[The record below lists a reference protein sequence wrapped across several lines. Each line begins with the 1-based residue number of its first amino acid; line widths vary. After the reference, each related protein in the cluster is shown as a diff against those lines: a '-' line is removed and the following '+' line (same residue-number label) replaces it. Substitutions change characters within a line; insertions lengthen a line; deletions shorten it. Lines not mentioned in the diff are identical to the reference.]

1 MTKLQTISDKN
12 TKSFKIKK
20 LLVKK
25 LNKEQFKKDNL
36 IIVIGGDGFMLQT
49 LKKNKNSKKLFY
61 GINSG
66 NYGFLMNKFSSKN
79 IIKNLSKANMVSI
92 YPLEM
97 IVKNKSNQAR
107 KSLAINE
114 VSILRQSR
122 QAASL
127 SIKQGSRQII
137 KKLVSD
143 GVLVSTP
150 AGSTAYNL
158 SVHGPILSLHS
169 KKLSISPISAF
180 RPRRWKGKIVND
192 KSKIIITNLDPS
204 KRPISAVADNLEVRN
219 AKSITVKTNNKIKE
233 FIFQISNTEKIYLSK
248 NSEDLK
254 FNEKILS
261 VKLDKKIIY
270 KENIILQSLYKAA
283 TDQNIPP
290 NTIIEFARIYGFQV
304 DFQRDI
310 RKEDK
315 FQIMYEVF
323 IDENK
328 KIIETG
334 EILFANLKLSG
345 QDNSLYYF
353 DKENLEGH
361 YDKNGKSVQKALMKS
376 PINGARLS
384 SSFGMR
390 KHPIDGYNKMH
401 RGTDF
406 AAPKGTPIMASGN
419 GIVKKAGWCGGGG
432 NCVKIR
438 HNSTYETVYAHM
450 SKFARGIKNGVRV
463 KQGQTIGYVGSTGKS
478 TGPHLHYEVIVN
490 GKKVNSQKLKL
501 PSGKVL
507 KGKNR
512 EYFETAKIKL
522 DVLKSEKIIGLN

>member
-1 MTKLQTISDKN
+1 MLK
-12 TKSFKIKK
+12 KIKSS
-20 LLVKK
+20 LLNN
-25 LNKEQFKKDNL
+25 LNIFGLILL
-36 IIVIGGDGFMLQT
+36 IIFTIIVAT
-49 LKKNKNSKKLFY
+49 L
-61 GINSG
+61 
-66 NYGFLMNKFSSKN
+66 
-79 IIKNLSKANMVSI
+79 
-92 YPLEM
+92 
-97 IVKNKSNQAR
+97 SNHQ
-107 KSLAINE
+107 
-114 VSILRQSR
+114 
-122 QAASL
+122 
-127 SIKQGSRQII
+127 
-137 KKLVSD
+137 
-143 GVLVSTP
+143 
-150 AGSTAYNL
+150 
-158 SVHGPILSLHS
+158 
-169 KKLSISPISAF
+169 KKLSKNQNNNIFDNIYF
-180 RPRRWKGKIVND
+180 KKTLNEIVN
-192 KSKIIITNLDPS
+192 
-204 KRPISAVADNLEVRN
+204 NLEPRYKKYNHKIKSGETFDKILNNYSVNKEEIN
-219 AKSITVKTNNKIKE
+219 AIKESLSKKININKLNTNQKIQIILDRTNNKIKE
-233 FIFQISNTEKIYLSK
+233 FVFQISNTEKIYLSK
-248 NSEDLK
+248 NSEDLE
-254 FNEKILS
+254 FDEKILS
-261 VKLDKKIIY
+261 IKLDKKIVY

-507 KGKNR
+507 KGKDR

>member
-1 MTKLQTISDKN
+1 MLNKLLSFFFQNSKIFGLVFLIIFTIAITIFSNQQKN
-12 TKSFKIKK
+12 SNKNQYNNFINNIYVKKTLKEIVNNLEPRYKKYNHKIKSGETFDK
-20 LLVKK
+20 ILNEYSIERQEIIAIKESLSKKFNINK
-25 LNKEQFKKDNL
+25 LNTNQKIE
-36 IIVIGGDGFMLQT
+36 II
-49 LKKNKNSKKLFY
+49 
-61 GINSG
+61 
-66 NYGFLMNKFSSKN
+66 
-79 IIKNLSKANMVSI
+79 
-92 YPLEM
+92 
-97 IVKNKSNQAR
+97 
-107 KSLAINE
+107 
-114 VSILRQSR
+114 
-122 QAASL
+122 
-127 SIKQGSRQII
+127 
-137 KKLVSD
+137 
-143 GVLVSTP
+143 
-150 AGSTAYNL
+150 
-158 SVHGPILSLHS
+158 
-169 KKLSISPISAF
+169 
-180 RPRRWKGKIVND
+180 
-192 KSKIIITNLDPS
+192 LD
-204 KRPISAVADNLEVRN
+204 
-219 AKSITVKTNNKIKE
+219 KTNNKIKE

-248 NSEDLK
+248 NSDELK

-261 VKLDKKIIY
+261 IKLEKKIIY

-323 IDENK
+323 IDENNK
-328 KIIETG
+328 VVETG

-353 DKENLEGH
+353 DKENVEGH
-361 YDKNGKSVQKALMKS
+361 YDKNGKSVQKALMKT

-390 KHPIDGYNKMH
+390 KHPIDGFNKMH

-419 GIVKKAGWCGGGG
+419 GIIQKAGWCGCGG

-450 SKFARGIKNGVRV
+450 SKFRRGIKKGVRV

-512 EYFETAKIKL
+512 ELFETSKIKL